1 MPEPLETARPVGQ
14 RGRVRELAL
23 RLEQPTPGG
32 VALVV
37 VAVANVLVWAL
48 ARPAG
53 QPTARYAGEV
63 CGAEAVLL
71 FACTLVLAML
81 LPAVERAF
89 GGLDR
94 VVVWHRRTATAAT
107 LLLIPHVALASS
119 TPDPYAHG
127 VGPALGDVALLGL
140 LLLTLWALA
149 PGLRAAR
156 YPGLVR
162 RLARATYERWL
173 TAHRLAGW
181 FVIVAVAHGAL
192 VDPVLRESTL
202 LRVVFYVVG
211 GTGIVAYLYRELFA
225 RFVVPIHEYT
235 VAEVRRPNASLL
247 EVSLEPTGQPL
258 SFVPGQ
264 FVVVAF
270 GGPSGWQRHPFS
282 VASGPSSP
290 RLELGIKAAGDYTGS
305 LRDSLAAGTPAK
317 VVGPFG
323 GFDYHSGGREQIWI
337 AGGIG
342 VTPFVSWIRSLDAT
356 FDRHVDFWYSLAH
369 DGDAV
374 YLEEIRQAAIEH
386 PTFIPH
392 LVVADRDGFLTAETA
407 AAGRASLDGVW
418 VYLCGPQAMTDSLVA
433 GFRERGVP
441 GSRLRWEQF
450 APR

>member
-1 MPEPLETARPVGQ
+1 MSRLRD
-14 RGRVRELAL
+14 LA
-23 RLEQPTPGG
+23 PTPGG

-37 VAVANVLVWAL
+37 VAVANVLLWAL

-53 QPTARYAGEV
+53 QPSARFAGEI

-71 FACTLVLAML
+71 LSCTLVLAML

-89 GGLDR
+89 RGLDR
-94 VVVWHRRTATAAT
+94 VVVWHRRTATVAV

-119 TPDPYAHG
+119 TADPYAHG
-127 VGPALGDVALLGL
+127 AGPALGDVALLGL

-173 TAHRLAGW
+173 TAHRLTGW
-181 FVIVAVAHGAL
+181 FVIAAVAHGAL

-202 LRVVFYVVG
+202 LRVVYFVAG
-211 GTGIVAYLYRELFA
+211 GTGILAYLYRELFA
-225 RFVVPIHEYT
+225 RFVVPIHDYT
-235 VAEVRRPNASLL
+235 VAEVRHPSGSTL
-247 EVSLEPTGQPL
+247 EVSLEPSGQPL
-258 SFVPGQ
+258 AFVPGQ
-264 FVVVAF
+264 FVVAAF
-270 GGPSGWQRHPFS
+270 GGPGGWERHPFS

-290 RLELGIKAAGDYTGS
+290 RLELGIKAAGDYTS
-305 LRDSLAAGTPAK
+305 ALRDSLAVGTPAR

-323 GFDYHSGGREQIWI
+323 GFDYRSGGREQIWI

-369 DGDAV
+369 DGDGL
-374 YLEEIRQAAIEH
+374 YLDEIRQAATEH
-386 PTFIPH
+386 RTLTPH
-392 LVVADRDGFLTAETA
+392 FVLTDRDGFLTAEQA
-407 AAGRASLDGVW
+407 AAGRPSLDGVW
-418 VYLCGPQAMTDSLVA
+418 VYLCGPPPMTVSLVA
-433 GFRERGVP
+433 GFRELGVP
-441 GSRLRWEQF
+441 SSRLRWEQF
-450 APR
+450 AAR

>member
-1 MPEPLETARPVGQ
+1 MPEPLETATPIGQ
-14 RGRVRELAL
+14 RGRLRELAL

-32 VALVV
+32 VALAVFV
-37 VAVANVLVWAL
+37 VANVLLWAL
-48 ARPAG
+48 VRPAG
-53 QPTARYAGEV
+53 QPTARYIGEV
-63 CGAEAVLL
+63 CGAESVLL

-94 VVVWHRRTATAAT
+94 VVVSHRRTATAAT
-107 LLLIPHVALASS
+107 LLLVPHVALASS
-119 TPDPYAHG
+119 APDPYAHG
-127 VGPALGDVALLGL
+127 AGPALRDVALLGL

-149 PGLRAAR
+149 PGLRTAR

-173 TAHRLAGW
+173 TAHR
-181 FVIVAVAHGAL
+181 
-192 VDPVLRESTL
+192 SSL

-211 GTGIVAYLYRELFA
+211 AAGIVAYLYRELFA

-247 EVSLEPTGQPL
+247 EVSLEPSGQPL

-282 VASGPSSP
+282 VASGSSSP
-290 RLELGIKAAGDYTGS
+290 RLELGIKAAGDYTAS
-305 LRDSLAAGTPAK
+305 LRHSLAAGTPAK

-323 GFDYHSGGREQIWI
+323 GFDYHGGGREQIWI

-374 YLEEIRQAAIEH
+374 YLDEIQQAATEH
-386 PTFIPH
+386 PTFVPH

-433 GFRERGVP
+433 GFRELGVP
-441 GSRLRWEQF
+441 DSRLRWEQF